1 MCRMFGFRLRRL
13 FVALLVVA
21 MVGGLPGPS
30 MQGAAMAAAGGA
42 GCADCDAGPGDDAC
56 VAACAAFPAI
66 GDAADSL
73 QWIGPASFGTWI
85 GDNESGLAPGPD
97 PSPPRNSPLS

>member
-1 MCRMFGFRLRRL
+1 MFGFRLRRL

-21 MVGGLPGPS
+21 MVVGLPGPS

-42 GCADCDAGPGDDAC
+42 GCADCDAGPGDG
-56 VAACAAFPAI
+56 ACAVACTAVPAI
-66 GDAADSL
+66 GDAADTL
-73 QWIGPASFGTWI
+73 QWIGPASFGTQV

-97 PSPPRNSPLS
+97 PSPPRNSHSS